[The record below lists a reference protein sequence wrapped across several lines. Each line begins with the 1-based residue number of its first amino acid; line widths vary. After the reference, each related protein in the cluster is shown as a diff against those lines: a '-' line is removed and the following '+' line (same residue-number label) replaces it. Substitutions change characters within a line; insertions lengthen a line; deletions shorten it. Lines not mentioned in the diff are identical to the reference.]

1 MTQVVFY
8 GHLSPSSTTGRFNH
22 HNSMAKPTTKTK
34 SAPKKAAPVLDD
46 WPSATTR
53 NRETVLVKKTA
64 AELHD
69 LIGDTPIGVSRKELL
84 DIQMKQERA
93 KLSAALG

>member
-1 MTQVVFY
+1 
-8 GHLSPSSTTGRFNH
+8 
-22 HNSMAKPTTKTK
+22 MAKAVKTTK
-34 SAPKKAAPVLDD
+34 SAPKKTAPVLDA
-46 WPSATTR
+46 PAPTVRTR
-53 NRETVLVKKTA
+53 SRETVLVKKTA

-69 LIGDTPIGVSRKELL
+69 LIGDAPIGVSRKELL

>member
-1 MTQVVFY
+1 
-8 GHLSPSSTTGRFNH
+8 
-22 HNSMAKPTTKTK
+22 MAKPTKTTK
-34 SAPKKAAPVLDD
+34 SAPKKTAPVLDD
-46 WPSATTR
+46 SAPAKKTC

-69 LIGDTPIGVSRKELL
+69 LIGDIPIGVSRKELL

>member
-1 MTQVVFY
+1 
-8 GHLSPSSTTGRFNH
+8 
-22 HNSMAKPTTKTK
+22 MAKPTTKTTKTTK
-34 SAPKKAAPVLDD
+34 SAPVLDD
-46 WPSATTR
+46 SASVKKTR

>member
-1 MTQVVFY
+1 
-8 GHLSPSSTTGRFNH
+8 
-22 HNSMAKPTTKTK
+22 MAKPVKTTKP
-34 SAPKKAAPVLDD
+34 APKKTAPVIDA
-46 WPSATTR
+46 PAPKTR

-69 LIGDTPIGVSRKELL
+69 LIGDAPIGVSRKELL

>member
-1 MTQVVFY
+1 
-8 GHLSPSSTTGRFNH
+8 
-22 HNSMAKPTTKTK
+22 MAKPTKTTKPVKK
-34 SAPKKAAPVLDD
+34 STPVLDA
-46 WPSATTR
+46 PAPVTKTR
-53 NRETVLVKKTA
+53 ARETVLVKKTA

-69 LIGDTPIGVSRKELL
+69 LIGGAPIGVSRKELL

>member
-1 MTQVVFY
+1 
-8 GHLSPSSTTGRFNH
+8 
-22 HNSMAKPTTKTK
+22 MAKPTKTTKTRK
-34 SAPKKAAPVLDD
+34 PAPAIAETAPKK
-46 WPSATTR
+46 TR